1 MNLQENI
8 RRILREELSPRIRRR
23 LSNDEMENEFLESF
37 EGAYRLTKNRKVLSS
52 HFLDELLYTTITF
65 MMDGVH
71 WRFVSTLPEGE
82 FWYDDIHQEL
92 ENHYKDRIIQMYN
105 EKQGIN
111 ESILREEYTVRQM
124 KLLTIA
130 SKVGLLKTAEMV
142 GGIEYLMNMLGDE
155 FLTTN
160 NKIKIIK
167 EVVETTNDEYITLM
181 DMNENPIVLKD
192 EDGELSQIEMIY
204 REDVAVF
211 HYGGYKYSQDLGE
224 SYMSYEELPKYVLD
238 DIFNMVLDFYT
249 GTLENK

>member
-8 RRILREELSPRIRRR
+8 RRILREE
-23 LSNDEMENEFLESF
+23 
-37 EGAYRLTKNRKVLSS
+37 
-52 HFLDELLYTTITF
+52 
-65 MMDGVH
+65 
-71 WRFVSTLPEGE
+71 
-82 FWYDDIHQEL
+82 
-92 ENHYKDRIIQMYN
+92 
-105 EKQGIN
+105 
-111 ESILREEYTVRQM
+111 YTVKQM

-142 GGIEYLMNMLGDE
+142 GGVEDLMNMLGDE

-167 EVVETTNDEYITLM
+167 EVVETTDDEYITLM

-211 HYGGYKYSQDLGE
+211 HYGGYKYSQILDE
-224 SYMSYEELPKYVLD
+224 SYMSYEELPKDVLD
-238 DIFNMVLDFYT
+238 DIFDMVLDFYT